1 MHRRFSVQGLGTAF
15 YRVKIIKVQMMVFVK
30 KVNHQVN
37 NYIVSQTMLLT
48 CFPVY
53 IWDFKQYPV
62 PVSYKTHSFM
72 PSLVDFLGMYYT
84 KEILQR
90 VPTFRLSMD
99 KWILDPIALK
109 TDCSNGLAIVQ
120 VCSRVYTQDLVF
132 QAGLHYL
139 ISASRQVL

>member
-1 MHRRFSVQGLGTAF
+1 
-15 YRVKIIKVQMMVFVK
+15 MMVFVK

-72 PSLVDFLGMYYT
+72 PNLVDFFGMYYM

-90 VPTFRLSMD
+90 VPTFCLSMD
-99 KWILDPIALK
+99 KMNFGSYRIENRLLK
-109 TDCSNGLAIVQ
+109 WLGNCPSL
-120 VCSRVYTQDLVF
+120 
-132 QAGLHYL
+132 
-139 ISASRQVL
+139 